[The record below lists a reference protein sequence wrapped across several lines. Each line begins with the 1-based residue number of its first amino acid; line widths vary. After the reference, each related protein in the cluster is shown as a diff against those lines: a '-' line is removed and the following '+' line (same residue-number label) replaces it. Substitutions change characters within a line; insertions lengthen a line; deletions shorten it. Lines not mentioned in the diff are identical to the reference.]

1 LTLNS
6 SGRVSMHVDVHNS
19 GGTRKF
25 YWVEAWIK
33 SPAAGLTVTSSLGCY
48 RIGGDSWDSWTQ
60 TVPNGQVSAK
70 WSQIRTDPNLQAS
83 FRLEAYRLDC

>member
-1 LTLNS
+1 
-6 SGRVSMHVDVHNS
+6 M
-19 GGTRKF
+19 
-25 YWVEAWIK
+25 EAWIK

-60 TVPNGQVSAK
+60 TVPNGQVAVK
-70 WSQIRTDPNLQAS
+70 WSQIRNDPSLQAS